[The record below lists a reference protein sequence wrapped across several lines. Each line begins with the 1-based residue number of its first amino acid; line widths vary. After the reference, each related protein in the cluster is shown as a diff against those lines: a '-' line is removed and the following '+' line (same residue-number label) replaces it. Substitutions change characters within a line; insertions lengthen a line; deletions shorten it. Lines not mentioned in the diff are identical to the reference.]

1 MHMDRPVFVFGS
13 NLSGH
18 HDKGAALEALRNRGA
33 LYGNGLGLQ
42 GNSYAIPTK
51 DENLRSLPLV
61 KIAKGIEHFLD
72 FAKTHPWLLF
82 EVTPIACDR
91 TGYKPEQVAP
101 MFESASFNV
110 TLPQVFKLAV

>member
-33 LYGNGLGLQ
+33 IYGNGLGLQ

-51 DENLRSLPLV
+51 DETLRSLPLV
-61 KIAKGIEHFLD
+61 KIAEGIERFLD

-82 EVTPIACDR
+82 EVTPIACGR
-91 TGYKPEQVAP
+91 TGYKPEHIAP
-101 MFESASFNV
+101 MLESAPHNV